1 MQLVNYF
8 CFIWWPLK
16 EPFCLLSVDLL
27 NAMHPVY
34 SSSEL
39 EFIHAV
45 MRINSIRK
53 RINFWLGP
61 QLRSVFFVG
70 ALSSMMLFVN
80 STNSPTNFMP
90 VI

>member
-39 EFIHAV
+39 EFIQD
-45 MRINSIRK
+45 RSIFSVNLTKTKIRNYDHQMK
-53 RINFWLGP
+53 RTMIK
-61 QLRSVFFVG
+61 
-70 ALSSMMLFVN
+70 
-80 STNSPTNFMP
+80 
-90 VI
+90 